1 MDHQRALKNS
11 QAFNESVGRRRAEF
25 ELNKA
30 IRVVRET
37 ENSFGGQIGNLRERI
52 LHASDELQRS
62 VEERSI
68 MQSKLQ
74 NSQQRIDQLNSQLR
88 EVEISRSELERQKSN
103 DTKLER
109 IKNDLESEI
118 RSMRRQLEQAKES
131 ERSLSETVNRVEG
144 RSDQSRREI
153 MELERELRILRTEN
167 TLLQSK
173 LATKE
178 SVSTV
183 GAVVGGRSK
192 PIASMSTGTPMIPN
206 IPTINVPNSQR
217 QQSVPLEILVDSPVE
232 RRNTKRL
239 SAGNKPSSPIKKA
252 KSESYSVTGG
262 TPGAVNV
269 MSTPSAATPSV
280 FVIPSSNENINGGN
294 KAGGLSSLLEG
305 VGKKKIKLPERSAK
319 ITITSSQNNQ
329 NSQSEI
335 PRSTPIGK
343 SAAPSVMDSIMSSFT
358 VKVPTIKK

>member
-11 QAFNESVGRRRAEF
+11 QAFNESIGRRRAEF

-30 IRVVRET
+30 IRIVRET
-37 ENSFGGQIGNLRERI
+37 ENSYGGQIGSLRERI
-52 LHASDELQRS
+52 MMASDELQRS

-74 NSQQRIDQLNSQLR
+74 NAQQRIDQLNSQLR
-88 EVEISRSELERQKSN
+88 EVEVSRSELERQKSN

-109 IKNDLESEI
+109 IKNELESEI

-131 ERSLSETVNRVEG
+131 ERALNETVNRVEG

-178 SVSTV
+178 SVKSVNLNSRTV
-183 GAVVGGRSK
+183 NSRSVTET
-192 PIASMSTGTPMIPN
+192 PIIPN
-206 IPTINVPNSQR
+206 IPVINVPK
-217 QQSVPLEILVDSPVE
+217 QQVPLEILVDSPVE
-232 RRNTKRL
+232 RRSSTKRL
-239 SAGNKPSSPIKKA
+239 STGNKISSPAKKA
-252 KSESYSVTGG
+252 KAASAAPVTAVTE
-262 TPGAVNV
+262 TPSAKIKTGLV
-269 MSTPSAATPSV
+269 MSTPAAATPSISIV
-280 FVIPSSNENINGGN
+280 PSSNENVNGVN
-294 KAGGLSSLLEG
+294 KGGLTSLLEG

-319 ITITSSQNNQ
+319 ITITSSQNM
-329 NSQSEI
+329 SQADV
-335 PRSTPIGK
+335 PRSTQSTK
-343 SAAPSVMDSIMSSFT
+343 TDPSVMDSIMSSFT
-358 VKVPTIKK
+358 VKIPTIKK